1 MPAASVEVENV
12 AVPLPFRLPLPICV
26 VPSRKFTVPVGTP
39 EVPDA
44 TFADSAMLWFK
55 FAELGAFS
63 AVVVAAFWTTWLS
76 AVEAL
81 PVKFESP
88 EYVAVME

>member
-39 EVPDA
+39 ELPDA
-44 TFADSAMLWFK
+44 TFAASAMLWFT
-55 FAELGAFS
+55 FAEPGAFS
-63 AVVVAAFWTTWLS
+63 ATLVVAF
-76 AVEAL
+76 
-81 PVKFESP
+81 
-88 EYVAVME
+88 